1 MVETM
6 MGVSRRTFG
15 RSDGAVNENWI
26 GVVLVV
32 GGQLVGAL
40 VEVGV
45 QLVPR
50 QSDFHKIQ

>member
-1 MVETM
+1 